1 MKLCKRDAE
10 FEAAKNPPQIISPQ
24 FFLVFVSAQWGWL
37 GLGGGLCL
45 ADGERSDGKEEE
57 GIKLPKSI
65 QVQAPTERF

>member
-1 MKLCKRDAE
+1 MKLCKQDAE

-24 FFLVFVSAQWGWL
+24 FFLVFVSAQWGLL

>member
-24 FFLVFVSAQWGWL
+24 FFLVFVSAEWGWL